1 MGLSSY
7 LKGLKLL
14 PLEEE
19 KVEKLKWLKEKDFFI
34 VSDTHFLHD
43 KVEHYEPS
51 R

>member
-1 MGLSSY
+1 MGRSSY

-14 PLEEE
+14 PLNEE
-19 KVEKLKWLKEKDFFI
+19 KVKKLKKLKEKDFFLI
-34 VSDTHFLHD
+34 SDTHFLHD